1 MICCNGKQPVNGAA
15 PACIYF
21 QQDKKAQASV
31 SERENKHPV
40 RAGHGMNLPDQQRPT
55 ILSFEAYE
63 ETTMKQIV
71 HSARWI
77 IAILIIL
84 SAGAVR
90 VKPAPALDTTPWPT
104 AGWETAEPEEQGIDS
119 AKLADMFNQI
129 QDAGYN
135 IHSVLIVRHGRLVA
149 QAYRAPNDANTL
161 HQLMSCTKSFISA
174 LVGIAIDQGVIQSI
188 DQRVLDFFPDRTPAN
203 LDDAKRGM
211 TLRDLLTMS
220 GGFDWQGG
228 MLEEPSIDQ
237 LYFSPDWVQFMLDLP
252 LSDAPGSRFVYNSGG
267 SHLLS
272 AIVQQA
278 TGQTAEE
285 FARVNLFAPLGI
297 TSWQWQSDPQ
307 GISMGYAGLWLAPG
321 DMAKLG
327 YLYLHGG
334 QWDGQQIVPAQWVAD
349 STRQQIE
356 AGGEW
361 LSDGYGYQWWVD
373 AKGYFMALGFGG
385 QYIVVVP
392 DRDMVVAFTSG
403 LPASSFF
410 VPEDLLN
417 EYILPAS
424 ESSAP
429 LPDNPEGRAAL
440 QAAIDTFQQ
449 RTPSAVPALPD
460 TARRISGQMYRL
472 DADNGWGLTSLG
484 LIFKDGEAVATL
496 ILDDTRFVPV
506 GLDGVLRRSDTEGD
520 TGFNPPAGLRGAWL
534 ESGVFVL
541 EMYPIG
547 TVINYTFTFDFED
560 HALSVNWQENVSG
573 QQGSFKGQ
581 QMQAGP

>member
-1 MICCNGKQPVNGAA
+1 
-15 PACIYF
+15 
-21 QQDKKAQASV
+21 
-31 SERENKHPV
+31 
-40 RAGHGMNLPDQQRPT
+40 
-55 ILSFEAYE
+55 
-63 ETTMKQIV
+63 MKRIA

-77 IAILIIL
+77 IAVLIIL
-84 SAGAVR
+84 SVSTVR
-90 VKPAPALDTTPWPT
+90 ITPASAQDPTPWPT
-104 AGWETAEPEEQGIDS
+104 AGWETSVPEEQGIDS

-129 QDAGYN
+129 QASGYN
-135 IHSVLIVRHGRLVA
+135 IHSVVIVRHGKLVA
-149 QAYRAPNDANTL
+149 EAYRVPNDASTI

-174 LVGIAIDQGVIQSI
+174 LVGIAIDQGAIQSI

-220 GGFDWQGG
+220 SGFDWQGG

-285 FARVNLFAPLGI
+285 LARTDVFAPLGI
-297 TSWQWQSDPQ
+297 TSWHWEADPQ
-307 GISMGYAGLWLAPG
+307 GISTGYAGLWLAPR
-321 DMAKLG
+321 DMAKFG

-349 STRQQIE
+349 STREPIK
-356 AGGEW
+356 AGGSW

-373 AKGYFMALGFGG
+373 AKGYYMALGFGG
-385 QYIVVVP
+385 QYIVVIP
-392 DRDMVVAFTSG
+392 DRDMVVTFTSG
-403 LPASSFF
+403 LPAASFF

-440 QAAIDTFQQ
+440 QAAINAFQQ
-449 RTPSAVPALPD
+449 LTPSAVPALPD
-460 TARRISGQMYRL
+460 IARRISGQMYRL
-472 DADNGWGLTSLG
+472 DADNPLGLTSLG
-484 LIFKDGEAVATL
+484 LTFKDGEATATL
-496 ILDDTRFVPV
+496 TLDDTHTVLI
-506 GLDGVLRRSDTEGD
+506 GLDGVLRRSDAEGE
-520 TGFNPPAGLRGAWL
+520 TIISPPSGLRGAWL
-534 ESGVFVL
+534 ESNVFVL
-541 EMYPIG
+541 EIYPIG
-547 TVINYTFTFDFED
+547 MLANYTLTFEFTDD
-560 HALSVNWQENVSG
+560 ALSADLRENVSG
-573 QQGSFKGQ
+573 QQGSFGGQ